1 MSTDIAKYSI
11 ELFKPGGEHR
21 DLPLFGR
28 GDATHVALL
37 QLMTRVL
44 QSTAPTEQD
53 AHSVL
58 SWASA
63 RASRGAPA

>member
-44 QSTAPTEQD
+44 QTEQD